1 MRKPYVPTKS
11 LAALS
16 ERELIAKT
24 RWALCEV
31 KELFEALQALEE
43 ARGNRTRV
51 MLCHVAL
58 LKIEGAA
65 CVIAPASVDE
75 AEDEED

>member
-16 ERELIAKT
+16 ERELVAKT

-65 CVIAPASVDE
+65 CVIAPASIDSL
-75 AEDEED
+75 EE

>member
-1 MRKPYVPTKS
+1 
-11 LAALS
+11 
-16 ERELIAKT
+16 
-24 RWALCEV
+24 
-31 KELFEALQALEE
+31 
-43 ARGNRTRV
+43 

-75 AEDEED
+75 AEDEEE

>member
-1 MRKPYVPTKS
+1 MRKPYVQPP
-11 LAALS
+11 LS
-16 ERELIAKT
+16 EWSEIMLVSKAR
-24 RWALCEV
+24 LCLLEA

-65 CVIAPASVDE
+65 CVIASASVDE
-75 AEDEED
+75 EEEEG

>member
-43 ARGNRTRV
+43 ARGDHVRAK
-51 MLCHVAL
+51 LCSIAL
-58 LKIEGAA
+58 RHLEAA
-65 CVIAPASVDE
+65 ARVIAPASIDS
-75 AEDEED
+75 

>member
-43 ARGNRTRV
+43 ARENRTRV
-51 MLCHVAL
+51 MLLHTAL
-58 LKIEGAA
+58 KYLEGAA
-65 CVIAPASVDE
+65 CVIAPASLSSE
-75 AEDEED
+75 EDEE